1 MGKERQ
7 MKNICQQSFQ
17 APLTKHSSF
26 ILLLF
31 FTLLEEWFWSN
42 KDLHHAHI
50 LHSSFFILHFKVQ
63 IYNFLSR
70 KQKETANK

>member
-31 FTLLEEWFWSN
+31 FYVIGRMVLKQQRPASRTY
-42 KDLHHAHI
+42 
-50 LHSSFFILHFKVQ
+50 SSFFILHSSFKVQ
-63 IYNFLSR
+63 IYTFFMR
-70 KQKETANK
+70 I